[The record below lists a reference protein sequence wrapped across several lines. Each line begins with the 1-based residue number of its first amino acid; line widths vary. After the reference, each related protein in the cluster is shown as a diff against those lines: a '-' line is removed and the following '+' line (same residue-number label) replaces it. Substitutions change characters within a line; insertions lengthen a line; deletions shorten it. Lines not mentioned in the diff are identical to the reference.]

1 MAQISNILAAGV
13 SFLIGLS
20 IGLVLLIIG
29 LVKNIEDLIILGA
42 LFLGLLLVLVV
53 FVLIYLL
60 KRRRSKR
67 SHLFRGSYRSKG
79 HVVSYMCSKPVTS
92 LLFFRRALLIAW
104 LSDELI
110 KSKLEQTFGHF

>member
-1 MAQISNILAAGV
+1 MAQLSNILAAGV

-53 FVLIYLL
+53 FVLISI
-60 KRRRSKR
+60 KIKEEGARDWTFSKVAIDP
-67 SHLFRGSYRSKG
+67 KD
-79 HVVSYMCSKPVTS
+79 M
-92 LLFFRRALLIAW
+92 
-104 LSDELI
+104 
-110 KSKLEQTFGHF
+110 

>member
-1 MAQISNILAAGV
+1 MAQLSNILAAGV

-53 FVLIYLL
+53 FVLISI
-60 KRRRSKR
+60 KIKEEGARDWTFSEVA
-67 SHLFRGSYRSKG
+67 

-92 LLFFRRALLIAW
+92 LLFFRRE
-104 LSDELI
+104 LS
-110 KSKLEQTFGHF
+110 

>member
-1 MAQISNILAAGV
+1 MAQLSNFLAASV

-53 FVLIYLL
+53 FVSISI
-60 KRRRSKR
+60 KK
-67 SHLFRGSYRSKG
+67 K
-79 HVVSYMCSKPVTS
+79 KEQE
-92 LLFFRRALLIAW
+92 IAP
-104 LSDELI
+104 
-110 KSKLEQTFGHF
+110 FPR

>member
-29 LVKNIEDLIILGA
+29 LVKNILGA

-53 FVLIYLL
+53 FVLI
-60 KRRRSKR
+60 S
-67 SHLFRGSYRSKG
+67 
-79 HVVSYMCSKPVTS
+79 
-92 LLFFRRALLIAW
+92 
-104 LSDELI
+104 I
-110 KSKLEQTFGHF
+110 KIKEEGARDWTFSEVAIDPKDM

>member
-1 MAQISNILAAGV
+1 MAQLSNILAAGV

-53 FVLIYLL
+53 FVLI
-60 KRRRSKR
+60 S
-67 SHLFRGSYRSKG
+67 
-79 HVVSYMCSKPVTS
+79 
-92 LLFFRRALLIAW
+92 
-104 LSDELI
+104 I
-110 KSKLEQTFGHF
+110 KIKEGARDWTFSEVAIDPKDM

>member
-1 MAQISNILAAGV
+1 MAQLSNFLAAGV

-53 FVLIYLL
+53 VLISI
-60 KRRRSKR
+60 KK
-67 SHLFRGSYRSKG
+67 K
-79 HVVSYMCSKPVTS
+79 KEQE
-92 LLFFRRALLIAW
+92 IAP
-104 LSDELI
+104 
-110 KSKLEQTFGHF
+110 FPR